1 MIERA
6 GVGVWGGGGESLRNR
21 ADVSVASCGT
31 SGRRGYALQTIVC
44 VSVSICL

>member
-6 GVGVWGGGGESLRNR
+6 GVGVWGGGESLRNR

-44 VSVSICL
+44 VSVSISL